1 MPSAAAGRVVAA
13 LPSPTE
19 AAASP
24 IAGDAQPL
32 AEPNALDVEVPMPSA
47 ADLVSALDFESPP
60 EEPSLFLGRLPIEE
74 EPSETENEERDA
86 EIESEA
92 ANFATAP
99 SPLLPGQLPDPSIYT
114 VAGND
119 TIVAQADETLGH
131 YADWLEIRTSQLR
144 SLNHMRR
151 SSTVVIGRRT
161 KLDFSRVSRETFE
174 RRRLEYHRTLQEE
187 FFGSYTVT
195 GTETHILRRGDT
207 MWYLARQKYNLPVW
221 LLRQYNPD
229 LDFAALPAGSQMV
242 IPSIEPAG

>member
-1 MPSAAAGRVVAA
+1 
-13 LPSPTE
+13 
-19 AAASP
+19 
-24 IAGDAQPL
+24 
-32 AEPNALDVEVPMPSA
+32 MPSA
-47 ADLVSALDFESPP
+47 ADLVSALDFESPTR
-60 EEPSLFLGRLPIEE
+60 ESSLFLERLPIEQ
-74 EPSETENEERDA
+74 EPAEIGDAEWDA

-92 ANFATAP
+92 ATFATAP
-99 SPLLPGQLPDPSIYT
+99 SPLPPGQLPDPSIYT
-114 VAGND
+114 VARND

-131 YADWLEIRTSQLR
+131 YADWLEIRTSRLR

-151 SSTVVIGRRT
+151 SSTVVIGRPT

-229 LDFAALPAGSQMV
+229 LDFAALPAGSHMV
-242 IPSIEPAG
+242 IPSIEPRAS